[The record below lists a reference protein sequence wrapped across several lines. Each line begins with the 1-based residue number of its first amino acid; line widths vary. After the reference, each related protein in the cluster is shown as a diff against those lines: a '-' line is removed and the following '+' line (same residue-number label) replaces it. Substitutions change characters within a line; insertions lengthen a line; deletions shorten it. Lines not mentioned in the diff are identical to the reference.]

1 MSDPGPVS
9 LIPKSSKSTKKRRP
23 GFRPGTKN
31 KKYNQNKSKPNAAS
45 IQTENSTS
53 VADQIIPTN
62 GNSIDRSGHKS
73 TDQEIEL
80 GKSKESVATQ
90 SCGTIVA
97 EKSDQESLTK
107 DGSDNNAGA
116 ENSTADTS
124 AKSSTAVT
132 VSKKK
137 RVPNRKR
144 KIVSSNNKRIQIGG
158 SFTKKTAVSTAA
170 TSSLSLVVKHH
181 NANDRTDQESSVLCI
196 ANLDQQQQKHNKN
209 ENSLITKESVASIAT
224 AMAMSSAV
232 IPAFSSNDQDI
243 LNQINEENSKD
254 SHMNTFCS
262 RFKSSR
268 RKIKNKI
275 GSSKKLSQN
284 SKKKKSD
291 DGKVDFIS
299 TGIPTALDSATIN
312 HDTKENSTSG
322 STPTTGAP
330 AVQIIDGEIVLQE
343 ASMMVPA
350 RRSVQEVEEEYQDNV
365 VEEDAQM
372 AIVQASYNSFRTKGD
387 HGKTR
392 KKGSWSVKETKLFY
406 IALQQLGTDFGSMEA
421 LFFENQRTRRQLK
434 QKYKMELNKNP
445 DFVQEVALNPKY
457 QIELDMAALNVEVDP
472 KRIEAFENEEDP
484 PYEPTD
490 SQIKS
495 SPIVEEANG
504 PSNEVNEYEIVE
516 EDAEEE
522 RLANEEN
529 LKTNDDSFWSK
540 TGEEDQNEDA
550 KRQQPEE
557 EFTGPTMEDFFHD
570 GGLDEYEF
578 DNEGAIEGRNAEQ
591 EKRVALVPQKNNP
604 KSRRPKIRPASR
616 KKKKV
621 EFK

>member
-196 ANLDQQQQKHNKN
+196 ANPDQQQQKHNKN

-243 LNQINEENSKD
+243 LNQINEENSKE

-457 QIELDMAALNVEVDP
+457 QIELGTLPSHNPNKLVFTFRWNDQSLYYCL
-472 KRIEAFENEEDP
+472 AF
-484 PYEPTD
+484 
-490 SQIKS
+490 K
-495 SPIVEEANG
+495 
-504 PSNEVNEYEIVE
+504 
-516 EDAEEE
+516 
-522 RLANEEN
+522 L
-529 LKTNDDSFWSK
+529 F
-540 TGEEDQNEDA
+540 
-550 KRQQPEE
+550 
-557 EFTGPTMEDFFHD
+557 
-570 GGLDEYEF
+570 
-578 DNEGAIEGRNAEQ
+578 
-591 EKRVALVPQKNNP
+591 
-604 KSRRPKIRPASR
+604 
-616 KKKKV
+616 
-621 EFK
+621 